1 MSQHD
6 DEMAIAEFIR
16 AKGVK
21 RCPTVCANATQASL
35 TSTDRA
41 ELVRHAKAQE
51 AVRLARSQFHYSKAF
66 NTSG

>member
-21 RCPTVCANATQASL
+21 RCPTVCANVTQASL
-35 TSTDRA
+35 TFNDRA
-41 ELVRHAKAQE
+41 ELERHAKAQE
-51 AVRLARSQFHYSKAF
+51 AVRLSRLQFHHWKAAK
-66 NTSG
+66 TSA